1 MRIGIFGGTFS
12 PVHNGHIAA
21 AHAFMEKMWLDVLYV
36 MPTALPPHK
45 QLHGDAAAALVQGK
59 GALQG
64 GDVVVP
70 PVAA

>member
-45 QLHGDAAAALVQGK
+45 QLHGDAAA
-59 GALQG
+59 
-64 GDVVVP
+64 
-70 PVAA
+70 